1 MEFRMGCEHLQKS
14 DFAEGVRARIIEKDN
29 QPNWMYKRVEDV
41 PQPVVESFFQSLP
54 DDKEL
59 KL

>member
-1 MEFRMGCEHLQKS
+1 MGCEHLQKS